1 MRIVYTGIGIISLVL
16 GIAGIFLPLLPTTPF
31 ILLSAYCFAKSSP
44 KLYQWMID
52 NKTFGPIILEWQRSG
67 TISPAVK
74 KRAIF
79 LIIVTFT
86 ITILFFIEQ
95 LYLQFLLLFVATLLV
110 TYITRIPSQVSVI
123 TANSD
128 TSQ

>member
-1 MRIVYTGIGIISLVL
+1 MRIVYTGIGILSLVL

-31 ILLSAYCFAKSSP
+31 VLLSAYCFAKSSP

-52 NKTFGPIILEWQRSG
+52 NKTFGPIILEWQQSG

-79 LIIVTFT
+79 LITVTFT
-86 ITILFFIEQ
+86 ITIVFFIEQ
-95 LYLQFLLLFVATLLV
+95 LYLQFLLLFVAILLI
-110 TYITRIPSQVSVI
+110 TYISRIPSRARAI
-123 TANSD
+123 TANSGS
-128 TSQ
+128 SQ